1 MAEIPEQKETEEE
14 NEVITEGYFEEEF
27 HVSSEEAGEF
37 LAELAEQIRESDE
50 VKVKGDGWEIPFTF
64 GEPVEIEVQFEGSD
78 PELEFEIELEG
89 GVAEDEAPDIS

>member
-1 MAEIPEQKETEEE
+1 MAEIPEQKEAEE

-27 HVSSEEAGEF
+27 HVSSQEAGEF
-37 LAELAEQIRESDE
+37 LAELAEQLQESDE
-50 VKVKGDGWEIPFTF
+50 VKVEGDGWEIPFTF